1 VNKIGADELTLN
13 LGIVGGGRTCKY
25 FLELLQG
32 NRFPYLSVNVVGVC
46 DIDPDAEGVQLA
58 QELGI
63 PTTSD
68 YLTIF
73 NLPNLDGVIELTND
87 RGLLMELIRRRP
99 KGVWVLEHNI
109 GRLFRSLFLSDQM
122 LKAKEDEV
130 ALERMVSDILLHHSN
145 DRIVLL
151 DPEFRILDANEGYLK
166 AVSKSRDETV
176 GKHCYEIVYGFSLPC
191 PELQRGMKCPML
203 ETLQTGTS
211 ARVIHE
217 MVNDA
222 GDLTYCSL
230 ETYPVKDR
238 SGGVVRVI
246 EIRRDIPEEL
256 PSRWEMRLEELK
268 TDLGKVVQEDR
279 MLSLGKLSASCA
291 HEINNPIQGLLTFG
305 HLMKTILEEK
315 DPSREDLD
323 QFQGYLSLMCSELER
338 CGNIVTGLLSFA
350 REAPMEARNVDLN
363 EALRSVITLTQHHMQ
378 LQDIQLTLEL
388 QPEILTIRGDI
399 NHLQQCFL
407 NLIFNAIEAMPN
419 GGRLVI
425 SSGLERE
432 ADRAR
437 VVIQDT
443 GCGIP
448 TESLDKI
455 FDPFY
460 TTKPEGKGTGLGL
473 SIVYGI
479 VKGHNGR
486 IRVESEPGKGATI
499 TITFPVV

>member
-1 VNKIGADELTLN
+1 
-13 LGIVGGGRTCKY
+13 
-25 FLELLQG
+25 
-32 NRFPYLSVNVVGVC
+32 
-46 DIDPDAEGVQLA
+46 
-58 QELGI
+58 
-63 PTTSD
+63 
-68 YLTIF
+68 
-73 NLPNLDGVIELTND
+73 
-87 RGLLMELIRRRP
+87 
-99 KGVWVLEHNI
+99 
-109 GRLFRSLFLSDQM
+109 
-122 LKAKEDEV
+122 
-130 ALERMVSDILLHHSN
+130 
-145 DRIVLL
+145 
-151 DPEFRILDANEGYLK
+151 
-166 AVSKSRDETV
+166 
-176 GKHCYEIVYGFSLPC
+176 
-191 PELQRGMKCPML
+191 
-203 ETLQTGTS
+203 
-211 ARVIHE
+211 
-217 MVNDA
+217 
-222 GDLTYCSL
+222 
-230 ETYPVKDR
+230 
-238 SGGVVRVI
+238 
-246 EIRRDIPEEL
+246 
-256 PSRWEMRLEELK
+256 
-268 TDLGKVVQEDR
+268 

-350 REAPMEARNVDLN
+350 REAPMEARDVDLN

-460 TTKPEGKGTGLGL
+460 TTKSEGKGTGLGL

-486 IRVESEPGKGATI
+486 IHVESEPGKGATI